1 MQDRFA
7 GVVDAE
13 TFATLLQRLVVH
25 PAVEPPLGEVGQ
37 RLFEMLDERHAESPC
52 HGHVDVILSARQ
64 GGQPVEVVRVEF
76 FVEVMCQQGD
86 DPEPDGIG
94 APAREPFV
102 DAGQG
107 RRRGAAERLHAAG
120 RDVAGRPVVDVGQ
133 EAFEGVER
141 LAGRADVS
149 QQDAVQVVFVVVA
162 VGQLRQECSRF
173 GGAAQRACESAQL
186 RNAAAQHPVGVDA
199 RREAGRKGCVA
210 GVGQCEKVFG
220 DGFH

>member
-1 MQDRFA
+1 
-7 GVVDAE
+7 
-13 TFATLLQRLVVH
+13 
-25 PAVEPPLGEVGQ
+25 
-37 RLFEMLDERHAESPC
+37 
-52 HGHVDVILSARQ
+52 
-64 GGQPVEVVRVEF
+64 
-76 FVEVMCQQGD
+76 MCQQGD

-107 RRRGAAERLHAAG
+107 RRRGVAERLHAAG

-162 VGQLRQECSRF
+162 VG
-173 GGAAQRACESAQL
+173 
-186 RNAAAQHPVGVDA
+186 
-199 RREAGRKGCVA
+199 
-210 GVGQCEKVFG
+210 
-220 DGFH
+220 

>member
-1 MQDRFA
+1 MSQVA
-7 GVVDAE
+7 
-13 TFATLLQRLVVH
+13 Q
-25 PAVEPPLGEVGQ
+25 
-37 RLFEMLDERHAESPC
+37 
-52 HGHVDVILSARQ
+52 LSTW
-64 GGQPVEVVRVEF
+64 
-76 FVEVMCQQGD
+76 
-86 DPEPDGIG
+86 
-94 APAREPFV
+94 
-102 DAGQG
+102 G
-107 RRRGAAERLHAAG
+107 RKRSRASS
-120 RDVAGRPVVDVGQ
+120 
-133 EAFEGVER
+133 